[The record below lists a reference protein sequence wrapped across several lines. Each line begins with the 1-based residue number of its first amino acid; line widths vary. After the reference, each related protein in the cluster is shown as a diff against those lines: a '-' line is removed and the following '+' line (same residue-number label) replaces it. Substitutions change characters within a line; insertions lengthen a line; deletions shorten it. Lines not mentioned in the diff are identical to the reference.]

1 MSCTKTCKEN
11 YILVLKTCRVPLTK
25 INFQPAIPQRIV
37 SMAVTNRNIKCKLLL
52 VWKPECLEKYCN
64 WRTRRDLQK
73 KRFTDD
79 MQFHVSFRKIAP
91 LGHLLVCRRLSGT
104 SCPVSKELVQT
115 LASRGP
121 GYDGKD
127 ARCEERNL
135 DKWKHERFLCDARRD
150 LAWQLL
156 AQENVQW
163 LVVKQIQVSSIIY
176 PCFWCSFLWIVY
188 LVHVFRELRSGKKR

>member
-1 MSCTKTCKEN
+1 M
-11 YILVLKTCRVPLTK
+11 L
-25 INFQPAIPQRIV
+25 
-37 SMAVTNRNIKCKLLL
+37 KLLL
-52 VWKPECLEKYCN
+52 VRKPQCLEKYCS

-91 LGHLLVCRRLSGT
+91 LGHLLVCHRLSGT

-135 DKWKHERFLCDARRD
+135 DKWKHERILCDGRRD

-163 LVVKQIQVSSIIY
+163 LVVKQIQVSSIIDVFGVLFSESFTLSMFFASSGVGKNDKY
-176 PCFWCSFLWIVY
+176 CCS
-188 LVHVFRELRSGKKR
+188 LRTPVTGGLI